1 MIRNSI
7 FQSLAQIKLFILVV
21 ALNASCSDF
30 DVDYVV
36 PGFSLM
42 QDSDTTYVTLPEDVC
57 DIPSHL
63 NYPKLIEFIS
73 SQDGY
78 RSDKS
83 ASEFIAEKALVLISC
98 RGKKDVFNYYI
109 VEKENILDSGV
120 GNSSKIKEIRKAF
133 FLKSNEC
140 EK

>member
-7 FQSLAQIKLFILVV
+7 FQSLAKIKLFILVV
-21 ALNASCSDF
+21 LLNASCSDF

-42 QDSDTTYVTLPEDVC
+42 QDSDITYITLPGDVC

-63 NYPKLIEFIS
+63 NYRGLIEFIS

-83 ASEFIAEKALVLISC
+83 ASDFIAEKALVLISC
-98 RGKKDVFNYYI
+98 RGKRDFYNYYL
-109 VEKENILDSGV
+109 VEKENILDCGV
-120 GNSSKIKEIRKAF
+120 GNASKIKEIRKAF
-133 FLKSNEC
+133 FLKSNERG
-140 EK
+140 K